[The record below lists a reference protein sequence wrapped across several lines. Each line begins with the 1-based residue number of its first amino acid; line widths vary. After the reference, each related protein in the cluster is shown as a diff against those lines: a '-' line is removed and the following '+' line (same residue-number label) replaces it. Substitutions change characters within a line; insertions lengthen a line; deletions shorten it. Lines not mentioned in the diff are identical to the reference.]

1 MSSNVDEVRKSPIV
15 NRQSSMVMRIPA
27 FILLATSLL
36 QAQENPKE
44 LIQQLSES
52 ARKALEKQQ
61 FETAENDLRRMAGI
75 SLDQLGVI
83 YNRLNDTKQAEA
95 AYQEAARLSPETSLR
110 ALLGLGIVYLK
121 TGRYDLGIEAV
132 QKVLSLEMLN
142 PEARHVL
149 GKLYFMKGQFDLASQ
164 ELQRAYQAQPDPRI
178 GYTLALANLTQK
190 RLPEAQSVF
199 RQVTTMVGDTPQ
211 LHILFGRALRETYY
225 AEEAVA
231 EFRRAL
237 ELDPRCPRAHY
248 YIGMTYLIRDDFS
261 VFPQAM
267 REFETEVSLHPD
279 TADAHLMLGTMR
291 IYKDRDLAAA
301 AVHLRRAV
309 ELEPGN
315 PTSHF
320 FLGQVLFQS
329 GNTAEAIPILEKA
342 VNLTTDPSRN
352 SYYANAHFLL
362 GQALRKAGRQD
373 EAVAHLKRAQEL
385 KASITSP
392 GRTEPAV
399 GESPEA
405 GIGPEVISKIAKT
418 EESGVLLDVA
428 PPDTGTRKALE
439 SAIPVYR
446 SAAASAYYTLARM
459 ETVRSNL
466 PKAAE
471 YMESTVQWDDSL
483 PDLYFN
489 LGVTRARL
497 EQPAKAASSLLEA
510 LKRDPKKPQTK
521 QLLANLALTL
531 VDQRLADD
539 ALPVIDALLKLNPQV
554 SDLYLLRGRALAQRG
569 KWDEGLRELQ
579 RALAIN
585 PKLAD
590 AHYYAGTLLIR
601 QGELDKAREEFEK
614 ELALNPRHARA
625 LYHKAFVLVSQRKL
639 DEAIPLLENVIRME
653 PGYAEPY
660 YQLGRAQTEGQE
672 LLLGLANLETAAHLN
687 PRAPYVFYQLAR
699 AYTKAQRTEDAA
711 KALERYRELKKA
723 EKEAGAAPPPL
734 ESQ

>member
-1 MSSNVDEVRKSPIV
+1 
-15 NRQSSMVMRIPA
+15 MRILA
-27 FILLATSLL
+27 LILISTSLL
-36 QAQENPKE
+36 HAQENPRE

-61 FETAENDLRRMAGI
+61 FETAESDLRRMAGI

-83 YNRLNDTKQAEA
+83 YNRLNDTRQAEA
-95 AYQEAARLSPETSLR
+95 AYQGAARLSPATSLR

-121 TGRYDLGIEAV
+121 TGRYDLGIETV
-132 QKVLSLEMLN
+132 QKVLALEMLD
-142 PEARHVL
+142 PEARHLL
-149 GKLYFMKGQFDLASQ
+149 GKLYFMKNQFDLASQ
-164 ELQRAYQAQPDPRI
+164 ELQRAYQAQPDNGRI
-178 GYTLALANLTQK
+178 AYTLALAYLMQK
-190 RLPEAQSVF
+190 RLPEAQALF
-199 RQVTTMVGDTPQ
+199 RELTSKLGDTPQ
-211 LHILFGRALRETYY
+211 LHILLGRAFRETLYR
-225 AEEAVA
+225 EEAIA

-237 ELDPRCPRAHY
+237 ELDLRCPRAHHY
-248 YIGMTYLIRDDFS
+248 LGMTYLVKDDFAA
-261 VFPQAM
+261 VPAAKEEFQAEV
-267 REFETEVSLHPD
+267 RDHPETGP
-279 TADAHLMLGTMR
+279 AHLMLGVILIR
-291 IYKDRDLAAA
+291 DREYPAAIT
-301 AVHLRRAV
+301 HLRRAAD
-309 ELEPGN
+309 LLPRN
-315 PTSHF
+315 PDPF
-320 FLGQVLFQS
+320 CYLGQALSQS
-329 GNTAEAIPILEKA
+329 GSTAEAIPILQKA
-342 VNLTTDPSRN
+342 VDLTTDPSRN
-352 SYYANAHFLL
+352 EYQIANTHFLL
-362 GQALRKAGRQD
+362 GQALRKVGRQA
-373 EAVAHLKRAQEL
+373 EALVQLKRAQEL
-385 KASITSP
+385 KAISNKAAINPKYLADT
-392 GRTEPAV
+392 PA
-399 GESPEA
+399 GESSQP
-405 GIGPEVISKIAKT
+405 GMGSDLITQMAKT
-418 EESGVLLDVA
+418 EESGILLDVD
-428 PPDTGTRKALE
+428 PPDPETRKVLE
-439 SAIPVYR
+439 SALPVYR

-489 LGVTRARL
+489 LGVTRAKL
-497 EQPAKAASSLLEA
+497 EQPAKAAASLLEA

-569 KWDEGLRELQ
+569 KWDDGLRELQ

-601 QGELDKAREEFEK
+601 QGELDKAQAEFEK

-699 AYTKAQRTEDAA
+699 AYTKAHRTEDAA

-723 EKEAGAAPPPL
+723 EKEAGVAPPPL